1 LGESFPQ
8 TLFLAQYFDFYSRVS
23 IQSFKKLLRMKKIAL
38 VICGV
43 TFLALT
49 TTAQQPYLPSNNP
62 TVTAIT
68 SKYSYKE
75 VKHEEVTD
83 DKVFPI
89 LGNYMPETNS
99 EVTGTVHISI
109 DPDNKGI
116 VWIDGLPQG
125 KVKAMLRIAP
135 STYKIPAQK
144 TEQGTDVTEGVL
156 IYDKALN
163 KLSICIGR
171 TYNEKNPSEAFT
183 TTEDDM
189 TATSE
194 AATVTEPQKTNA
206 TTKGSKT
213 KMKVKKEE
221 VKVVK
226 PWILYASKIEPQTET
241 K

>member
-1 LGESFPQ
+1 
-8 TLFLAQYFDFYSRVS
+8 
-23 IQSFKKLLRMKKIAL
+23 MKKIAL

-43 TFLALT
+43 IFFALI
-49 TTAQQPYLPSNNP
+49 TTAQQTYLPSNNP

-75 VKHEEVTD
+75 VKHEEITD
-83 DKVFPI
+83 DKVFPV
-89 LGNYMPETNS
+89 LGNYMPEADS
-99 EVTGTVHISI
+99 KVTGTVHISI

-125 KVKAMLRIAP
+125 KMKAMLRIAP

-144 TEQGTDVTEGVL
+144 TEQGTDVAEGVL

-163 KLSICIGR
+163 KLSVCIGHP
-171 TYNEKNPSEAFT
+171 YNEKNPSEAFT
-183 TTEDDM
+183 TTEEDM

-194 AATVTEPQKTNA
+194 TATIAEPQKTNA
-206 TTKGSKT
+206 ATKSSKA

-226 PWILYASKIEPQTET
+226 PWILYASKIEAETET